1 MKMKMKECQIYQNI
15 FQGGYTLGW
24 EFGVKIISAK
34 KNEQTSQI
42 TVIKPRK
49 NNLLNI

>member
-1 MKMKMKECQIYQNI
+1 MSDMSEYISRL
-15 FQGGYTLGW
+15 YTLGW

-49 NNLLNI
+49 NNILNI